1 MALTNCPECGKEIS
15 DQADKCPNCGAPTH
29 KGAEERSSKK
39 KKEKKTRG
47 CLGTILIVFGLLILI
62 GAFGSM
68 LSSDDK
74 PAKVDSGD
82 SAEAAEE
89 EKTEFAVGE
98 TASLNDVEVTLVSAE
113 KSNGTQFLAP
123 EAGNIYINLSFE
135 IANNSDKDITVSSM
149 LNFEAY
155 CDDYSVNQSISGAA
169 SNSNGKVTLD
179 GNVASGKKMNGI
191 ITYEVPEDY
200 QKLEVSFTPDFW
212 KNKDIKFVVTK

>member
-15 DQADKCPNCGAPTH
+15 DQADKCPNCGAPTR
-29 KGAEERSSKK
+29 KKAEEKSTK
-39 KKEKKTRG
+39 KKTRG
-47 CLGTILIVFGLLILI
+47 CLGTVLIVFSLLILI

-74 PAKVDSGD
+74 PTKVDSGD
-82 SAEAAEE
+82 SAEATEE

-113 KSNGTQFLAP
+113 ESNGTQFLAP

-135 IANNSDKDITVSSM
+135 ITNNSDRDITVSSM

-200 QKLEVSFTPDFW
+200 QRLEVSFTPDFW
-212 KNKDIKFVVTK
+212 KSKDIKFVVTK

>member
-15 DQADKCPNCGAPTH
+15 DQADKCPNCGAPTR
-29 KGAEERSSKK
+29 KKAEEKSTK
-39 KKEKKTRG
+39 KKTRG
-47 CLGTILIVFGLLILI
+47 CLGTVLIVFALLILI

-74 PAKVDSGD
+74 PTKVDSGD
-82 SAEAAEE
+82 SAEATEE

-98 TASLNDVEVTLVSAE
+98 TASLNDVKVTLVSAE
-113 KSNGTQFLAP
+113 ESNGTQFLAP

-135 IANNSDKDITVSSM
+135 ITNNSDRDITVSSM

-155 CDDYSVNQSISGAA
+155 CNDYSVNQSISGAA

-200 QKLEVSFTPDFW
+200 QRLEVSFTPDFW
-212 KNKDIKFVVTK
+212 KSKDIKFVVTK

>member
-15 DQADKCPNCGAPTH
+15 DQADKCPNCGAPTR
-29 KGAEERSSKK
+29 KEAEEKSTK
-39 KKEKKTRG
+39 KKTRG
-47 CLGTILIVFGLLILI
+47 CLGTVLIVFALLILI

-74 PAKVDSGD
+74 PTKVDSGD
-82 SAEAAEE
+82 SAEATEE

-113 KSNGTQFLAP
+113 ESNGTQFLAP
-123 EAGNIYINLSFE
+123 EDGNIYINLSFE
-135 IANNSDKDITVSSM
+135 ITNNSDRDITVSSM

-200 QKLEVSFTPDFW
+200 QRLEVSFTPDFW
-212 KNKDIKFVVTK
+212 KSKDIKFVVTK

>member
-15 DQADKCPNCGAPTH
+15 DQADKCPNCGAPTR
-29 KGAEERSSKK
+29 KKAEEKSTK
-39 KKEKKTRG
+39 KKTRG
-47 CLGTILIVFGLLILI
+47 CLGTVLIVFALLILI

-74 PAKVDSGD
+74 PTKVDSGD
-82 SAEAAEE
+82 SAEATEE

-113 KSNGTQFLAP
+113 ESNGTQFLAP
-123 EAGNIYINLSFE
+123 EAGNILSFE
-135 IANNSDKDITVSSM
+135 ITNNSDRDITVSSM

-200 QKLEVSFTPDFW
+200 QRLEVSFTPDFW
-212 KNKDIKFVVTK
+212 KSKDIKFVVTK

>member
-15 DQADKCPNCGAPTH
+15 DQADKCPNCGAPTR
-29 KGAEERSSKK
+29 KEAEKK
-39 KKEKKTRG
+39 STKKKTRG
-47 CLGTILIVFGLLILI
+47 CLGTVLIVFALLILI

-74 PAKVDSGD
+74 PTKVDSGD
-82 SAEAAEE
+82 SAEATEE

-113 KSNGTQFLAP
+113 ESNGTQFLAP
-123 EAGNIYINLSFE
+123 EVGNIYINLSFE
-135 IANNSDKDITVSSM
+135 ITNNSDRDITVSSM

-200 QKLEVSFTPDFW
+200 QRLEVSFTPDFW
-212 KNKDIKFVVTK
+212 KSKDIKFVVTK